1 VEAEHESFAA
11 FARDFDCVVANTIR
25 SGAVVRA
32 LKGEGIPVIWW
43 LHEPGSVGEHYLR
56 EDQKL
61 RAAMP
66 LASILLAP
74 SEQTAAVYRPFTE
87 NPVKCL
93 RNAIPDIRISPD
105 EGANGPRPLRF
116 LLLASVEP
124 RKGQDIFVKALA
136 QLPPEVQQAAH
147 FEIAGRTLDPDFW
160 PTFEGIAKGV
170 KNLALTGAL
179 EHREA
184 LAKLRAADVVVCPS
198 RDEAMPTVTIL
209 ESMSL
214 GKALIITTVGGALEV
229 FAEGDN
235 ALLVRPEAP
244 EALAAAIRR
253 LIDDPLLVREL
264 GDKARQT
271 YETNFSIERLGREFR
286 ALIMDAVAHPAGGN
300 SLPAK

>member
-1 VEAEHESFAA
+1 
-11 FARDFDCVVANTIR
+11 
-25 SGAVVRA
+25 
-32 LKGEGIPVIWW
+32 
-43 LHEPGSVGEHYLR
+43 
-56 EDQKL
+56 
-61 RAAMP
+61 
-66 LASILLAP
+66 
-74 SEQTAAVYRPFTE
+74 
-87 NPVKCL
+87 
-93 RNAIPDIRISPD
+93 
-105 EGANGPRPLRF
+105 
-116 LLLASVEP
+116 
-124 RKGQDIFVKALA
+124 
-136 QLPPEVQQAAH
+136 
-147 FEIAGRTLDPDFW
+147 
-160 PTFEGIAKGV
+160 
-170 KNLALTGAL
+170 
-179 EHREA
+179 
-184 LAKLRAADVVVCPS
+184 
-198 RDEAMPTVTIL
+198 MPTVTIL